1 MASGS
6 ALSETTSSRFIFGS
20 AGFERI
26 CQLKILL
33 IGAYCALIG
42 RNLPIGP
49 DGLAYLDVAR
59 AYLHQNWHIA
69 INGYWGPLYSWL
81 LAIAMGIFHPGVNT
95 EFAMARAVNF
105 LVFSAALYTFS
116 VFWRAL
122 ADWSRRTNADE
133 TSIPEAAPHTWIAL
147 GYLLFIVNFA
157 WFVDVVSPDVLVAAI
172 VFAIAA
178 FLFKLNDHLPHS
190 AIAYASL
197 GALLAVGYY
206 AKAILFYFALFVL
219 AATLIHGFRS
229 RSLRRACYCDSGV
242 LLLGVSLDGR
252 VITLARSLHSRGQRQ
267 IELCLVRERT

>member
-1 MASGS
+1 MMASGS

-59 AYLHQNWHIA
+59 A
-69 INGYWGPLYSWL
+69 
-81 LAIAMGIFHPGVNT
+81 
-95 EFAMARAVNF
+95 VNF

-133 TSIPEAAPHTWIAL
+133 TSIPDAAPHTWIAL

-178 FLFKLNDHLPHS
+178 FLFKLNDHLHS
-190 AIAYASL
+190 AIDYALL
-197 GALLAVGYY
+197 GVLLAVGYY
-206 AKAILFYFALFVL
+206 AKAILCYFA
-219 AATLIHGFRS
+219 
-229 RSLRRACYCDSGV
+229 
-242 LLLGVSLDGR
+242 
-252 VITLARSLHSRGQRQ
+252 
-267 IELCLVRERT
+267 